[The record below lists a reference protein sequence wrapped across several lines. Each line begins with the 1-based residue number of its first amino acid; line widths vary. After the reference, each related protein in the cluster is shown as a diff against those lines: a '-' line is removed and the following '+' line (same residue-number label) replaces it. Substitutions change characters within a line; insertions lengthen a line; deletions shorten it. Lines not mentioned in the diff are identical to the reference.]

1 MLKNKFAFTTW
12 VYRNIDVYPPEELDR
27 QVNSG
32 INISMTSPFDH
43 NNERHVARIKEYLN
57 KASELGIQLIL
68 HCDFTLDYYV
78 KLGKEEYSRQIV
90 DFYENVLEKHPAVYG
105 FFVSDEPN
113 TTEDA
118 EAVRQTI
125 ITMKEVMPNLMP
137 YVNLM
142 GSSAH
147 LDESVFGGPHSEWIK
162 KLHEDAGD
170 FAVSYDMYSQ
180 MVNDGGGTT
189 IYFGELKRNEKLCVD
204 AGLVPIACLICSAH
218 MVFGMASEYDFGW
231 QISTAAAA
239 GYKGINWFR
248 YYDSPIVPNY
258 HASPVD
264 EFGNNTERYYHML
277 RAQRRFSFQYG
288 DIIMKLKRKATY
300 VFGEDRQRGAY
311 PRFKQGTHD
320 KIKDIRVGFEESMVS
335 FFEHEDTGEEY
346 MIIVNL
352 SRKFY
357 DHYEILCADG
367 YDVVEV
373 LENGARENKFRVL
386 KSEDDDFEG
395 EFLYP
400 GQMTLIKIFKK

>member
-1 MLKNKFAFTTW
+1 
-12 VYRNIDVYPPEELDR
+12 
-27 QVNSG
+27 
-32 INISMTSPFDH
+32 MTSPFDH
-43 NNERHVARIKEYLN
+43 NNERHVARVKEYLN

-68 HCDFTLDYYV
+68 HCDFTLGYYV

-204 AGLVPIACLICSAH
+204 ADLTPIACLICSAH
-218 MVFGMASEYDFGW
+218 MVFGMPSEYDFGW

-264 EFGNNTERYYHML
+264 EFGNKTNCYYAIL
-277 RAQRRFSFQYG
+277 RAQRRFNNQYG
-288 DIIMKLKRKATY
+288 ELMMKLKRKSTYATGY
-300 VFGEDRQRGAY
+300 QKRGIYPELNDKAHDLVTVSGYEDG
-311 PRFKQGTHD
+311 
-320 KIKDIRVGFEESMVS
+320 IVS
-335 FFEHEDTGEEY
+335 FFEDAEGSEY
-346 MIIVNL
+346 IAIVNASMQFRATWVIDYDPEKCVVKEVSANGRHERTL
-352 SRKFY
+352 GGPECAGTENCFHTGQFRLFHIIRK
-357 DHYEILCADG
+357 
-367 YDVVEV
+367 
-373 LENGARENKFRVL
+373 
-386 KSEDDDFEG
+386 
-395 EFLYP
+395 
-400 GQMTLIKIFKK
+400 